1 MSFYKAAG
9 AVLLLFG
16 GVSLGRAL
24 CQKIEAGFAQTEGFI
39 ALLKYI
45 RNQIDCYLMPV
56 DKILAGC
63 DPGILETC
71 GVSADA
77 DLSVIHSFSELLD
90 CCELCIS
97 EVLAE
102 LLRKFAGELGTSY
115 RDTQLKMRLLH
126 RKAYR
131 RARPVAGRAS
141 CAPEDDNDYMHLYF
155 CRRCR
160 YYDIV

>member
-97 EVLAE
+97 EVLQSCSGYLQASWVQ
-102 LLRKFAGELGTSY
+102 AIGTRS
-115 RDTQLKMRLLH
+115 LKS
-126 RKAYR
+126 A
-131 RARPVAGRAS
+131 
-141 CAPEDDNDYMHLYF
+141 
-155 CRRCR
+155 
-160 YYDIV
+160 IIT